1 MVGHG
6 RLLKNDSSRERC
18 MLLSSCD
25 DGDEMQ
31 SWNLDQI
38 QILERKNEYL
48 YLDDNTHINRIIN
61 GGFKGGFIIYVAADV
76 N

>member
-1 MVGHG
+1 
-6 RLLKNDSSRERC
+6 
-18 MLLSSCD
+18 
-25 DGDEMQ
+25 MQ